1 MTDTSTEALS
11 PASKLRAGWRQLSIG
26 FMPLPLFLLVVAT
39 LGLLVREGRVPSDL
53 TTNIALLAV
62 GGFGCAE
69 LGRRLPYIN
78 RIGAGAI
85 FATFIPSYLA
95 FAHLVPALTITSI
108 TTFTDQSNILYLF
121 IGCVIVGSILGMD
134 RSALITGFVKILV
147 PILAGSV
154 AAALVGCAVGTAL
167 GLGLQKTAF
176 GIVLPIM
183 AGGVGEG
190 AIPLSVGYAAIS
202 GTNQGVWLA
211 EILPPVMFGSLTAIL
226 LSGGLNLLGRRRP
239 HLTGHGV
246 LEKGAE
252 DAAQA
257 DLASPAPS
265 SVELPTIG
273 AALILAM
280 TLYLLGTVVE
290 KMSGF
295 PAAVTMLFLTVA
307 LKLSKLVPAALERGA
322 ERNYRFFATLVT
334 YPLLFAIGIAKT
346 PWDKLI
352 EAFNAPTLITVIAT
366 VATLTA
372 TGFFTARL
380 VNLYPVE
387 AGIIAA
393 CRASQ
398 GGTGDVAILSA
409 SNRMRL
415 MPFAQ
420 VATRIGGAI
429 TVTIA
434 LALFMYFGRG

>member
-1 MTDTSTEALS
+1 MSDGSATEATFGARR
-11 PASKLRAGWRQLSIG
+11 PGWAAIRIG
-26 FMPLPLFLLVVAT
+26 VIPLPLFALVVAT
-39 LGLLVREGRVPSDL
+39 LAFLAHAGRVPSDL

-62 GGFGCAE
+62 GGFSCAE
-69 LGRRLPYIN
+69 LGRRIPGIN

-95 FAHLVPALTITSI
+95 YMQLVPAPMIASI
-108 TTFTDQSNILYLF
+108 KDFTDQSNFLYLF

-134 RSALITGFVKILV
+134 RSALVSGFVKILV
-147 PILAGSV
+147 PVLAGSL
-154 AAALVGCAVGTAL
+154 AAALVGCAVGCAL
-167 GLGLQKTAF
+167 GLGLQRTAF

-190 AIPLSVGYAAIS
+190 AIPLSVGYATIS
-202 GTNQGVWLA
+202 GTSQGAWLA

-226 LSGGLNLLGRRRP
+226 LSGGLNLLGRKYP
-239 HLTGHGV
+239 HLTGN
-246 LEKGAE
+246 GALQTGE
-252 DAAQA
+252 AAA
-257 DLASPAPS
+257 DPVIAADPAAP
-265 SVELPTIG
+265 VELATIG
-273 AALILAM
+273 AALVLAM
-280 TLYLLGTVVE
+280 TLYLIGTVVE
-290 KMSGF
+290 KTTGF
-295 PAAVTMLFLTVA
+295 PAAVIMLFLTVA
-307 LKLSKLVPAALERGA
+307 FKLGRLVPAAMERGA
-322 ERNYRFFATLVT
+322 DRNYRFFATLVT

-346 PWDKLI
+346 PWEKLM
-352 EAFNAPTLITVIAT
+352 EAFNAPTLITVVST
-366 VATLTA
+366 VVTMTA
-372 TGFFTARL
+372 TGFYTARF
-380 VNLYPVE
+380 VRLYPVE

-434 LALFMYFGRG
+434 LGLFLYCGAR

>member
-1 MTDTSTEALS
+1 MTEIPTEALPPVS
-11 PASKLRAGWRQLSIG
+11 KRWASWRTSSIG
-26 FMPLPLFLLVVAT
+26 IIPLPLFVLVIAT
-39 LGLLVREGRVPSDL
+39 LALLVRAGHVPADI
-53 TTNIALLAV
+53 TTNTALLAV
-62 GGFGCAE
+62 GGFSCAE
-69 LGRRLPYIN
+69 LGRRLPYIK

-85 FATFIPSYLA
+85 FATFIPSFLA
-95 FAHLVPALTITSI
+95 YAHLVPAPMIASI
-108 TTFTDQSNILYLF
+108 KDFTDQSNILYLF

-134 RSALITGFVKILV
+134 RSALVTGFVKILV

-154 AAALVGCAVGTAL
+154 AAALAGCAVGTAL

-202 GTNQGVWLA
+202 GTSQGAWLA

-239 HLTGHGV
+239 HLTGNGA
-246 LEKGAE
+246 LEKGVE
-252 DAAQA
+252 DA
-257 DLASPAPS
+257 DPAAPAVPLS

-295 PAAVTMLFLTVA
+295 PAAVTMLFLTVV

-334 YPLLFAIGIAKT
+334 YPLLFAIGISKT

-352 EAFNAPTLITVIAT
+352 EAFNAPTLITVVAT
-366 VATLTA
+366 VVTLTA

-380 VNLYPVE
+380 VDLYPVE

-429 TVTIA
+429 TVTIS
-434 LALFMYFGRG
+434 LALFMYFSR

>member
-1 MTDTSTEALS
+1 MI
-11 PASKLRAGWRQLSIG
+11 ASIK
-26 FMPLPLFLLVVAT
+26 
-39 LGLLVREGRVPSDL
+39 D
-53 TTNIALLAV
+53 
-62 GGFGCAE
+62 
-69 LGRRLPYIN
+69 
-78 RIGAGAI
+78 
-85 FATFIPSYLA
+85 
-95 FAHLVPALTITSI
+95 
-108 TTFTDQSNILYLF
+108 FTDQSNLLYLF
-121 IGCVIVGSILGMD
+121 IGCVIVGSIFGMD
-134 RSALITGFVKILV
+134 RSALISGFVKILF
-147 PILAGSV
+147 PILVASV
-154 AAALVGCAVGTAL
+154 AAALIGCAVGTAL
-167 GLGLQKTAF
+167 GLGLEKTAF

-202 GTNQGVWLA
+202 GTSQGVWLA

-226 LSGGLNLLGRRRP
+226 LSGGLNLLGRRHP

-246 LEKGAE
+246 LDKGA
-252 DAAQA
+252 DAEPAA
-257 DLASPAPS
+257 LAPVVGTPVA
-265 SVELPTIG
+265 LPTIG

-295 PAAVTMLFLTVA
+295 PAAVTMLFLTVV

-334 YPLLFAIGIAKT
+334 YPLLFAIGITKT

-352 EAFNAPTLITVIAT
+352 EAFNAPTLLTVIAT
-366 VATLTA
+366 VMTLAA
-372 TGFFTARL
+372 TGFLTARL

-387 AGIIAA
+387 AGIIAS

-409 SNRMRL
+409 SNRMQL

-434 LALFMYFGRG
+434 LALFMLLGHR